1 MSGYLHENGYI
12 EKGIGGQKDVMRV
25 SKIVQDLPIPMT
37 DKMEISSLTID
48 PEAETVEVLLTA
60 GEDSILCRLGG
71 GVQALS
77 EGEAIQPRFRTVT
90 QIQSL
95 RDRTDVDQRAAG
107 ERAYSLM
114 VEDQPMELITT
125 GMTQEEL
132 VTVLDTFTFFGLN
145 DSPE

>member
-12 EKGIGGQKDVMRV
+12 EKGIGGQKAVMRV

-71 GVQALS
+71 GVQGTRS
-77 EGEAIQPRFRTVT
+77 YMKVQPAFKEFAR
-90 QIQSL
+90 Q
-95 RDRTDVDQRAAG
+95 DC
-107 ERAYSLM
+107 E
-114 VEDQPMELITT
+114 
-125 GMTQEEL
+125 
-132 VTVLDTFTFFGLN
+132 
-145 DSPE
+145 